1 MNYELQRGGLW
12 KRIAAGLFDGIL
24 VGVLTVGIAF
34 LLSLVLN
41 VDSYTATVEEIYAD
55 YEQAFDVR
63 FEITQE
69 EYEAFTDA
77 ERQNYEAAIQALNSD
92 EDAQRATTMSFNL
105 SLTVTTFSVLVAI
118 LVWEFLIPLKLGQGR
133 TLGKKIFGL
142 CLMRTDSVA
151 MNTMQLFTRTLLGK
165 FTIETMMPVL
175 IVMMIF
181 WGIMDITG
189 TLVLIALAIAQL
201 LICALTRT
209 NALIHDLLA
218 GTVVVDYTSQMIF
231 SSTEDL
237 IAYQKKIAADRAAR
251 QTY

>member
-1 MNYELQRGGLW
+1 
-12 KRIAAGLFDGIL
+12 
-24 VGVLTVGIAF
+24 
-34 LLSLVLN
+34 
-41 VDSYTATVEEIYAD
+41 
-55 YEQAFDVR
+55 
-63 FEITQE
+63 
-69 EYEAFTDA
+69 
-77 ERQNYEAAIQALNSD
+77 
-92 EDAQRATTMSFNL
+92 
-105 SLTVTTFSVLVAI
+105 
-118 LVWEFLIPLKLGQGR
+118 
-133 TLGKKIFGL
+133 
-142 CLMRTDSVA
+142 MRTDSVA

-231 SSTEDL
+231 SSTENL